1 MTGGRVLSIQ
11 TCISISSS
19 GMFIIFQLML
29 PVLHMFQLRT
39 NTLVNFYFM
48 QIISTSRPDSSPAT
62 RATSSVKSRNNGDNL
77 LRPGL
82 RPRPP
87 RASVVASKLSES
99 QYANFDCRNV
109 SRSERPHF
117 AYEGTIEY
125 YQHYM
130 QALGLENINIYQ
142 ARPHSHIYFTGQST
156 SQHSQL
162 LVGFF

>member
-1 MTGGRVLSIQ
+1 MLVEF
-11 TCISISSS
+11 CEISI
-19 GMFIIFQLML
+19 
-29 PVLHMFQLRT
+29 T
-39 NTLVNFYFM
+39 
-48 QIISTSRPDSSPAT
+48 STSFKKQWRQSAPAW
-62 RATSSVKSRNNGDNL
+62 
-77 LRPGL
+77 PGL

-130 QALGLENINIYQ
+130 QPLGLENINIYQ